1 MSYFMGDF
9 LMELLSRFFLFLI
22 SLLVITHASR
32 RVVQQEKDTS
42 HQKLDSKLRCCHHNI
57 IPNPLIKTILIN
69 L

>member
-1 MSYFMGDF
+1 MSSIIADF

-42 HQKLDSKLRCCHHNI
+42 NQKLDSKL
-57 IPNPLIKTILIN
+57 
-69 L
+69 

>member
-1 MSYFMGDF
+1 MSSFIPDF

-42 HQKLDSKLRCCHHNI
+42 NQKLDSKLWCHHNI
-57 IPNPLIKTILIN
+57 TLTL
-69 L
+69 